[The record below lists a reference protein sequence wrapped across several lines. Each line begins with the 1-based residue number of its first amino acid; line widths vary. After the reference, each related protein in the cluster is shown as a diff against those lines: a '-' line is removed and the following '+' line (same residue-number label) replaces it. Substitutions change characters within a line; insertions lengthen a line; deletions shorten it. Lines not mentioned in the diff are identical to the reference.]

1 MHDIFDKII
10 KREIP
15 ANIVYEDD
23 LVLAFLDIR
32 PVNHGHTLIIPKKK
46 FVNIFD
52 GDPEVLGHMMRVAQ
66 KISRVIEKELAVD
79 GINLIMNNNEA
90 ARQEV
95 WHAHLHVVPRLKDDN
110 AYQDPTHVSPSAEEF
125 LTVQEKIVEGLEEL
139 KKV

>member
-1 MHDIFDKII
+1 MHDIFEKII

-15 ANIVYEDD
+15 AEIVYEDD

-32 PVNHGHTLIIPKKK
+32 PVNHGHTLIIPKQK

-52 GDPEVLGHMMRVAQ
+52 ADPEVLGHMMKVAQ
-66 KISRVIEKELAVD
+66 KISQALEKELNVD

-95 WHAHLHVVPRLKDDN
+95 WHAHLHVVPRLKNDN
-110 AYQDPTHVSPSAEEF
+110 AYKDPTHITPAPEEF
-125 LTVQEKIVEGLEEL
+125 SATKEKIIAGLNKL
-139 KKV
+139 